1 MKNKVKRNQQGE
13 GRGAVRT
20 AAGFALTALLPI
32 LLISCTTF
40 REDRCYL
47 EDPDYEF
54 ARALFLR
61 TGSVDITHRYLESN
75 EWMRCQIN
83 EAIYR
88 LSKEFEVVSN

>member
-1 MKNKVKRNQQGE
+1 MIR
-13 GRGAVRT
+13 
-20 AAGFALTALLPI
+20 AAGIALLAAVVP
-32 LLISCTTF
+32 LAASCTTY

-47 EDPDYEF
+47 EDPEYDF

-61 TGSVDITHRYLESN
+61 TGSIDVTHRYLETN

-88 LSKEFEVVSN
+88 LSKEFEVIDQGAAAR